1 MREIQLYIKDK
12 RVDLF
17 DDETIEVK
25 SSIQDA
31 RDIGKV
37 FTDYSKT
44 FSVPASSTN
53 NQIFKHFYNF
63 SIDDGFDGRVRH
75 SSQIHINHLPFKRGR
90 VFLNGVVMKNKK
102 PSAYRIT
109 FFGNTVS
116 LKDKFGDLK
125 LSSLDLSDFDFDFS
139 HTDIY
144 NTFTSVGKTVDGDT
158 SAMIFPLITPKKR
171 LFYDDD
177 LDNTNSQNYDGNLYR
192 PASITSLTDRQKQQ
206 YFKRGL
212 TEADLKPAIKVYH
225 IIKAIEQKFDL
236 VFIPD
241 DTSGTEDFLSIH
253 NEAMA
258 NLYMWISNTAGNITD
273 KEDEGNYFYS
283 GIPRSFTSHSS
294 NNHNFSWFSESN
306 GNFQVSSGFTEL
318 IAADSMEFNVKIRP
332 ADGYGTVKYRVKFV
346 NVQNG
351 QFQTIEGSGDTN
363 GEVTIASGLSTGQ
376 TFRIEFSSKAP
387 MEDTEIIFEARKTF
401 QLAWLFGDEVESYTT
416 LDSGTGFDTNTN
428 RITIKDEMPDMK
440 IIDFMKG
447 LFQMFNLTAYV
458 IDDETDDEYDTDANG
473 DPNVVKVLT
482 LDDYYAD
489 AVNNQSGGT
498 LDITDYID
506 TKAHTVDTS
515 LPFSEIE
522 FAYEENTTVIKENHT
537 RTFGE
542 VFGDST
548 LSISQVYPDTDYF
561 FGEKYK
567 IKPPF
572 TILKYERIEGTDIQ
586 WGYAAGGDFQVEE
599 GDFSDLDDI
608 LAPKGNYTA
617 ENIKPL
623 LFYGVRETSHDGFNF
638 SDSAGTQSNYVST
651 GYYRPSNTNE
661 TVTKNVNDVYDTPP
675 DFALTFDAEIDEFLL
690 HDFGRFSNSLFNKFY
705 KNYITSVFDKN
716 KRMFKFTAY
725 MPPSFLIH
733 YRLNDQLK
741 IQDTLYRINSITTNL
756 TSGKTTLELINLNSE
771 EVL

>member
-1 MREIQLYIKDK
+1 MREIQLYIKDE

-31 RDIGKV
+31 KDIGKV
-37 FTDYSKT
+37 FTDYSQT
-44 FSVPASSTN
+44 FSIPASSAN
-53 NQIFKHFYNF
+53 NRIFKHFYNF
-63 SIDDGFDGRVRH
+63 NIDDGFDGRVRH
-75 SSQIHINHLPFKRGR
+75 SAQININHLPFKRGR

-109 FFGNTVS
+109 FFGNTIS

-125 LSSLDLSDFDFDFS
+125 LNILDLSDFDFDFS
-139 HTDIY
+139 HTDVY
-144 NTFTSVGKTVDGDT
+144 NLFTSVGKTVDGDT

-171 LFYDDD
+171 LFYDSD
-177 LDNTNSQNYDGNLYR
+177 LSNTNSQNYDGNLYR
-192 PASITSLTDRQKQQ
+192 PADISSLNATQKQQ

-212 TEADLKPAIKVYH
+212 TESDLKPAIKVYH
-225 IIKAIEQKFDL
+225 IVKAIEEKFDL
-236 VFIPD
+236 VLVPD

-253 NEAMA
+253 NEAMS
-258 NLYMWISNTAGNITD
+258 NLYMWISNNAGNVTD
-273 KEDEGNYFYS
+273 KEDEDNYFYS
-283 GIPRSFTSHSS
+283 GIPTSFVQHAHYDT
-294 NNHNFSWFSESN
+294 NYSWFSESN
-306 GNFQVSSGFTEL
+306 GIFQISSGFTDE
-318 IAADSMEFNVKIRP
+318 ISQDSMHFYLKVYP
-332 ADGYGTVKYRVKFV
+332 ADGYGTIDWRAKFV
-346 NVQNG
+346 NIESG
-351 QFQTIEGSGDTN
+351 QYQTVEGSGNVAAEID
-363 GEVTIASGLSTGQ
+363 IPSGLSRGQ
-376 TFRIEFSSKAP
+376 SYRIEFSSKAP
-387 MEDTEIIFEARKTF
+387 MQNTEIIFEARKRYQVQWF
-401 QLAWLFGDEVESYTT
+401 GGDEKETYTT
-416 LDSGTGFDTNTN
+416 LDSGTGFTTNTN
-428 RITIKDEMPDMK
+428 RIAIKDELPDIK
-440 IIDFMKG
+440 IIDFIKG

-458 IDDETDDEYDTDANG
+458 IDDETDSEYGVDSNG
-473 DPNVVKVLT
+473 EPNVVKIMT
-482 LDDYYAD
+482 LDDYYSD

-498 LDITDYID
+498 IDVTDYID
-506 TKAHTVDTS
+506 VKGHTVDTS

-522 FAYEENTTVIKENHT
+522 FTYKENTTIVKENHK
-537 RTFGE
+537 RAFGE

-548 LSISQVYPDTDYF
+548 VSIAEVYPDTDYF

-567 IKPPF
+567 INPPF
-572 TILKYERIEGTDIQ
+572 TILKYERIEDTDIQ

-599 GDFSDLDDI
+599 GDFSDVNDI

-623 LFYGVRETSHDGFNF
+623 LFYGIRETSHDGFNF
-638 SDSAGTQSNYVST
+638 SNSSGTQSNYVT
-651 GYYRPSNTNE
+651 GGYYRPSNTNE
-661 TVTKNVNDVYDTPP
+661 NVSKDINDVYSTPP

-756 TSGKTTLELINLNSE
+756 TSGKTTLELINLNPSE
-771 EVL
+771 II